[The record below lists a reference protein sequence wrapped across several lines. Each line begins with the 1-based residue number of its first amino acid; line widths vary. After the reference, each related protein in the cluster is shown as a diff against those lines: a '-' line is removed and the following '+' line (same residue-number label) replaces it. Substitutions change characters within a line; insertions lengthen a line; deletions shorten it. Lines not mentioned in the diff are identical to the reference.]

1 MLDKAKITYHSLLK
15 DNDSNA
21 RAFAPRETQ
30 KTDGVILSEGWALKT
45 AKKSARFNEAQK
57 KYLEEKFNIE
67 QRTGHK
73 QNPEHVVKDMR
84 FAKKKDSSR
93 LFSSEEFLT
102 TQQMQSFFSRLAS
115 KLRHAVE
122 VGNSDIKAAQEEQ
135 EYHENRQAMLDQVQ
149 LQHPIAYD
157 SLNLCKLNKKG
168 RMKALSSDVGRGTW
182 DVGRGT

>member
-15 DNDSNA
+15 DDDSNA

-73 QNPEHVVKDMR
+73 QNPEHVVKDVR
-84 FAKKKDSSR
+84 FAKKKKKKIVRGYSRAKSS
-93 LFSSEEFLT
+93 
-102 TQQMQSFFSRLAS
+102 
-115 KLRHAVE
+115 
-122 VGNSDIKAAQEEQ
+122 
-135 EYHENRQAMLDQVQ
+135 
-149 LQHPIAYD
+149 
-157 SLNLCKLNKKG
+157 
-168 RMKALSSDVGRGTW
+168 
-182 DVGRGT
+182 

>member
-1 MLDKAKITYHSLLK
+1 MKH
-15 DNDSNA
+15 
-21 RAFAPRETQ
+21 
-30 KTDGVILSEGWALKT
+30 
-45 AKKSARFNEAQK
+45 KKSTWRKNST
-57 KYLEEKFNIE
+57 LSSE
-67 QRTGHK
+67 QVTNKTLSMWWKICVLR
-73 QNPEHVVKDMR
+73 
-84 FAKKKDSSR
+84 KKKDSLR

-149 LQHPIAYD
+149 LQHPIAYE

-168 RMKALSSDVGRGTW
+168 RMKALSLAMLKTIATFLACLQTDFTQDAKRTFP
-182 DVGRGT
+182 R